1 LEFQLQDT
9 VLRLVLV
16 SEQELVQVS
25 EQVLA
30 DMELGLRYTKF
41 LL

>member
-1 LEFQLQDT
+1 MGVLQL
-9 VLRLVLV
+9 V
-16 SEQELVQVS
+16 QELVQVS